1 VSPQELRRR
10 RAGAQL
16 LHRPAG
22 SGPAGIVGRLLAVQS
37 QDLRSARLALR
48 ARGSGFTAADVDD
61 ALTRDRS
68 LVVGWLFR
76 GTLHLVRAE
85 DYPWLSALTA
95 PADPLPNR
103 RRLAQEGVSA
113 AQAEAAVEV
122 VGRALAAEGPLLRAE
137 LGERLRAAGIP
148 SRGQALPHLLALAA
162 WRGIAVLG
170 PVRDGQQAFALT
182 RDWLGQAPVPLAGEA
197 RERWLAELARRYL
210 AGHAPAGAEDLAA
223 WSGLPLR
230 DVRTA
235 MAADPPQEQDVR
247 EVPAGL
253 LPALDPYLLGWR
265 DRSFAVPQPYARRV
279 HPGGGVVRATAAV
292 DGLAVGTWTARRSR
306 GRLAVRIE
314 PFRPLPQRARAALA
328 ADAEDVARFEEMQG
342 SVAFTG
348 G

>member
-1 VSPQELRRR
+1 M
-10 RAGAQL
+10 

-22 SGPAGIVGRLLAVQS
+22 PGPAEIVGRLLAVQA

-61 ALTRDRS
+61 ALTGDRS

-95 PADPLPNR
+95 PAHPLPNR
-103 RRLAQEGVSA
+103 RRLAAEGVSPD
-113 AQAEAAVEV
+113 QAEAAVEV
-122 VGRALAAEGPLLRAE
+122 VGRALAADGPLLRAE
-137 LGERLRAAGIP
+137 FGERLLAAGIP
-148 SRGQALPHLLALAA
+148 TRGQALPHLLALAA
-162 WRGIAVLG
+162 WRGVAVLG

-182 RDWLGQAPVPLAGEA
+182 RDWLGQAPVAPAGEA

-210 AGHAPAGAEDLAA
+210 VGHAPASAEDLAA

-230 DVRTA
+230 ELRTA
-235 MAADPPQEQDVR
+235 LAADPPR
-247 EVPAGL
+247 EHAAQAVPTRL

-265 DRSFAVPQPYARRV
+265 DRSFTVPQPYARRV
-279 HPGGGVVRATAAV
+279 HPGGGVVRATATV
-292 DGLAVGTWTARRSR
+292 DGLAVGTWTARRNR
-306 GRLAVRIE
+306 GRLAVGIE
-314 PFRPLPQRARAALA
+314 PFRPLPQRARAELA
-328 ADAEDVARFEEMQG
+328 ADAEDVARFEELAG
-342 SVAFTG
+342 SVTFTG